1 MQGFAP
7 IVLPAPTTVVAAHQV
22 SNGPPIS
29 PIGRIRLYSPEE
41 WEAFTNEWAYY
52 FFQDKTVE
60 RFTGAGDKGVD
71 IAVFDPGQNFQG
83 VWDGYQCKHYDDPLR
98 PSDIYVELGKVLWFS
113 FSGDYSGPRRHT
125 FVAPRGIGTKLN
137 NLFMNPDKLKQEL
150 IANWD
155 KHCRTGI
162 TTTQD
167 IPLQDKFHIFVN
179 AFDFSIFKGK
189 QPLALIDEHRASPTH
204 AARFGGGFPE
214 RPRASCPPTDISPHE
229 TKYVEQLYL
238 AYGDHLKRPV
248 ASTADLGKP
257 VLREHFSRQREAFY
271 QAESLRVFVRD
282 KVEPG
287 TFERLQNEIYAG
299 VVDTND
305 DDDYPDGYKRV
316 VAVTKAAQDM
326 SITAN
331 PIAPIAQTQDRH
343 GICHQ
348 LANDEKLKWTR

>member
-1 MQGFAP
+1 MQGFTP
-7 IVLPAPTTVVAAHQV
+7 IILPAAMAVVSAQQV
-22 SNGPPIS
+22 ANGPPIS
-29 PIGRIRLYSPEE
+29 AIARIRLYSPEE
-41 WEAFTNEWAYY
+41 WEAFTNEWAHY
-52 FFQDKTVE
+52 FFAGKTVV

-71 IAVFDPGQNFQG
+71 IAVFDLGHNFTG
-83 VWDGYQCKHYDDPLR
+83 VWAGYQCKHYDDPLR

-113 FSGDYSGPRRHT
+113 FSGDYSVPRSHT
-125 FVAPRGIGTKLN
+125 FIAPRGIGTKLN
-137 NLFMNPDKLKQEL
+137 NLLMNPHKLKQEL

-155 KHCRTGI
+155 KNCRTEI
-162 TTTQD
+162 MSTQD
-167 IPLQDKFHIFVN
+167 IPLQGVFLAYVN
-179 AFDFSIFKGK
+179 AFDFTIFKGK

-204 AARFGGGFPE
+204 SARFGGGFPA
-214 RPRASCPPTDISPHE
+214 RPLASCPPTAIGPHE

-238 AYGDHLKRPV
+238 AYSDHLNKPV
-248 ASTADLGKP
+248 ISTADLGKP
-257 VLREHFSRQREAFY
+257 ALREHFLRQREAFY
-271 QAESLRVFVRD
+271 QAEVLRVFVRD

-287 TFERLQNEIYAG
+287 TFERLQDEIYAG
-299 VVDTND
+299 VVDTS

-316 VAVTKAAQDM
+316 VAVTKAAQEM